1 MPKTVVPRLG
11 KISVTLHYINKG
23 DMNGTMT
30 LGEGLVITIL
40 VVVLLIA
47 LAVLEIYYLR
57 KMLKANDGKVPQE
70 PCHTPEHSCSG
81 CCGGTECFH
90 AKLKQKPHIVYFED
104 QELDRFRQRNGED
117 YTPGELQEWQ
127 EVLQTL
133 RPEEVSAWARSIRL
147 RRLPIPKA
155 ILTQLEQQ
163 LNREA

>member
-1 MPKTVVPRLG
+1 
-11 KISVTLHYINKG
+11 
-23 DMNGTMT
+23 MNGTKT
-30 LGEGLVITIL
+30 LVGAGLIMMIF
-40 VVVLLIA
+40 VVALLIA
-47 LAVLEIYYLR
+47 LVVVGIIYLR

-70 PCHTPEHSCSG
+70 PCHTPDHTCSG
-81 CCGGTECFH
+81 CCGGTECFN

-117 YTPGELQEWQ
+117 YTSSELQEWQ

-133 RPEEVSAWARSIRL
+133 RPEEVSAWAKSIQL
-147 RRLPIPKA
+147 RRLPIPKS